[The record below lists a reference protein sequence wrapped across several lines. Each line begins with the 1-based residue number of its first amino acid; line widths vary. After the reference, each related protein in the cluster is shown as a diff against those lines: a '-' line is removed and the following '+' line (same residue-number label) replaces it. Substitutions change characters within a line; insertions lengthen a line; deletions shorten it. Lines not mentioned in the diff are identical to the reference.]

1 MFKWLSKYFASPAEL
16 REAGILGMN
25 SRNFKFIAKQNKRR
39 LYPLVDDKV
48 QTKTLALQYGINTP
62 RLIGTID
69 YQHEVDRLPLL
80 VKDWPSF
87 VIKPAHGSGGKG
99 VLVIK
104 SHDGETFVTPS
115 GRGLTYKEVY
125 QHISNTLSG
134 LYSLGGQY
142 DTAVIE
148 EMVNFS
154 HIFDSYSYQ
163 GIPDVRIIVYKGY
176 PVMAMT
182 RLATAASGGRA
193 NLHQGAVGVGLDIKT
208 GKTLK
213 AVMRNMPITHH
224 PDTNADLSKIEVPFW
239 REHLLIGAKAYEM
252 TGLGYLGA
260 DIVLDANKGPMMLE
274 LNARPGLA
282 VQIANGLGLGKVLK
296 KVDKYYPKRLSAE
309 ERVDYLLTGQKT
321 EKKK

>member
-1 MFKWLSKYFASPAEL
+1 MFQWLSKYFASPAEL
-16 REAGILGMN
+16 RNAGILGMN
-25 SRNFKFIAKQNKRR
+25 SRNFKFIAKLNKRN

-48 QTKTLALQYGINTP
+48 QTKALALQYGINTP
-62 RLIGTID
+62 RLIGIIE
-69 YQHEVDRLPLL
+69 YQHEVNKLLEL
-80 VKDWPSF
+80 VKDWNSF

-104 SHDGETFVTPS
+104 SHDLNTFTTPS
-115 GRGLTYKEVY
+115 GRILSYKEIY

-154 HIFDSYSYQ
+154 HIFDNYSYQ
-163 GIPDVRIIVYKGY
+163 GIPDVRVIVYKGY

-193 NLHQGAVGVGLDIKT
+193 NLHQGAVGVGLDVKT
-208 GKTLK
+208 GRTLK
-213 AVMRNMPITHH
+213 AVMRNVPITHH
-224 PDTNADLSKIEVPFW
+224 PDTGADLSKIEVPFW

-260 DIVLDANKGPMMLE
+260 DIVLDADKGPMMLE

-282 VQIANGLGLGKVLK
+282 VQIANGIGLGKVLK
-296 KVDKYYPKRLSAE
+296 KVDKHYPKRLSPE
-309 ERVDYLLTGQKT
+309 ERVDFILTGIKP
-321 EKKK
+321 ERKK

>member
-48 QTKTLALQYGINTP
+48 QTKALALQYGINTP

-115 GRGLTYKEVY
+115 G
-125 QHISNTLSG
+125 
-134 LYSLGGQY
+134 
-142 DTAVIE
+142 
-148 EMVNFS
+148 
-154 HIFDSYSYQ
+154 
-163 GIPDVRIIVYKGY
+163 
-176 PVMAMT
+176 
-182 RLATAASGGRA
+182 AA
-193 NLHQGAVGVGLDIKT
+193 
-208 GKTLK
+208 
-213 AVMRNMPITHH
+213 
-224 PDTNADLSKIEVPFW
+224 
-239 REHLLIGAKAYEM
+239 
-252 TGLGYLGA
+252 
-260 DIVLDANKGPMMLE
+260 
-274 LNARPGLA
+274 
-282 VQIANGLGLGKVLK
+282 
-296 KVDKYYPKRLSAE
+296 
-309 ERVDYLLTGQKT
+309 
-321 EKKK
+321 

>member
-1 MFKWLSKYFASPAEL
+1 MFKWLSKYFASPQSL
-16 REAGILGMN
+16 RDAGIMGMN
-25 SRNFKFIAKQNKRR
+25 SRNFKIISKNNRR
-39 LYPLVDDKV
+39 CLYPLVDDKV
-48 QTKTLALQYGINTP
+48 QTKNLAQKFGINTP
-62 RLIGTID
+62 RMIGKIEF
-69 YQHEVDRLPLL
+69 QHEAKLLPEL
-80 VKDWPSF
+80 VKDWPAF

-99 VLVIK
+99 VLVIA
-104 SHDGETFVTPS
+104 SHDGNSFTTPS
-115 GRGLTYKEVY
+115 GRKLSYKEIY

-154 HIFDSYSYQ
+154 HIFDDYSYQ
-163 GIPDVRIIVYKGY
+163 GIPDVRLIVYKGY

-213 AVMRNMPITHH
+213 AVMRNKPITHH
-224 PDTNADLSKIEVPFW
+224 PDTGADLSKIEVPFW

-260 DIVLDANKGPMMLE
+260 DIVLDADKGPMMLE

-282 VQIANGLGLGKVLK
+282 VQIANGLGLYKVLK
-296 KVDKYYPKRLSAE
+296 KVDKYYPKKLSPE
-309 ERVDYLLTGQKT
+309 ERVDFVLYGR
-321 EKKK
+321 KK